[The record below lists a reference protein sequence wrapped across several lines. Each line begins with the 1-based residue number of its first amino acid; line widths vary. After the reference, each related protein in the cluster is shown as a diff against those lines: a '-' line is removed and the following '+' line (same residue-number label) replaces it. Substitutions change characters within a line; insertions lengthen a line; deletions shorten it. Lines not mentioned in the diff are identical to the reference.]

1 MPGIWNPT
9 KRIRIQDCD
18 GFPYMGRNS
27 AELVLE
33 NYNLGQ
39 NKWKTETPPPPQIK
53 DGKMARFCTSRGFML
68 DLGGG
73 GMGVC
78 CSILFC
84 PRLQVITCGCLLYAI
99 FVVIVVVSQ
108 ECSGSICLRFQLLE
122 CQCKQ
127 EENLCDLCCKN
138 GEDGECKPIRD
149 MGVSNI
155 TNALQQFP
163 GAPCDNFNGYCDVF
177 LKCRAVDADGPLSR
191 LKNKFFSKEAILGY
205 LAWIKEHWWAVLL
218 MGVGLI
224 LLMAGNIYH
233 SVVVVL
239 GIESFRF

>member
-1 MPGIWNPT
+1 MDSLYGAKILV
-9 KRIRIQDCD
+9 
-18 GFPYMGRNS
+18 
-27 AELVLE
+27 ELVLE

-53 DGKMARFCTSRGFML
+53 DGKMARFALRAASCLIWR
-68 DLGGG
+68 GGG
-73 GMGVC
+73 GRGDGG
-78 CSILFC
+78 LLFHFFC
-84 PRLQVITCGCLLYAI
+84 PRLQVITCGFLLYAN

-122 CQCKQ
+122 CQCQQ

-205 LAWIKEHWWAVLL
+205 LEWIKEHWWAVLL

-224 LLMAGNIYH
+224 LLMAGKIYH
-233 SVVVVL
+233 SVVVGL
-239 GIESFRF
+239 EIENFRF

>member
-1 MPGIWNPT
+1 MGKWRVFALRAASCLIW
-9 KRIRIQDCD
+9 
-18 GFPYMGRNS
+18 
-27 AELVLE
+27 
-33 NYNLGQ
+33 
-39 NKWKTETPPPPQIK
+39 WW
-53 DGKMARFCTSRGFML
+53 
-68 DLGGG
+68 GGG
-73 GMGVC
+73 GGGGVGVC

-84 PRLQVITCGCLLYAI
+84 PRLLVITCGFLLYAN

-127 EENLCDLCCKN
+127 EENLCDLCCKQ

-155 TNALQQFP
+155 TSALQQFP

-205 LAWIKEHWWAVLL
+205 FAWIKEHWWAVLL

-224 LLMAGNIYH
+224 LLMAGKIYH

-239 GIESFRF
+239 GLESFRF

>member
-1 MPGIWNPT
+1 
-9 KRIRIQDCD
+9 
-18 GFPYMGRNS
+18 MGRNS

-68 DLGGG
+68 DLGGGG

-122 CQCKQ
+122 CQCQQ

-149 MGVSNI
+149 MRVSNI

-205 LAWIKEHWWAVLL
+205 LEWIKEHWWAVLF

-233 SVVVVL
+233 SVVVGL
-239 GIESFRF
+239 EIENFRF

>member
-1 MPGIWNPT
+1 
-9 KRIRIQDCD
+9 
-18 GFPYMGRNS
+18 MGRKFQPNWFLKTTILDKINGKPRPRLPHKS
-27 AELVLE
+27 RMR
-33 NYNLGQ
+33 
-39 NKWKTETPPPPQIK
+39 KWRVFALRAASCLIWRE
-53 DGKMARFCTSRGFML
+53 
-68 DLGGG
+68 GGG
-73 GMGVC
+73 YGG
-78 CSILFC
+78 LLFHFFC
-84 PRLQVITCGCLLYAI
+84 PRLQVITCGFLLYAN

-205 LAWIKEHWWAVLL
+205 LEWIKEHWWAVLL
-218 MGVGLI
+218 MGIGLI
-224 LLMAGNIYH
+224 LLMAGKIYH

-239 GIESFRF
+239 EIGSFRF

>member
-1 MPGIWNPT
+1 MENRDPT
-9 KRIRIQDCD
+9 
-18 GFPYMGRNS
+18 S
-27 AELVLE
+27 
-33 NYNLGQ
+33 
-39 NKWKTETPPPPQIK
+39 PPPPQK
-53 DGKMARFCTSRGFML
+53 QGWASCLSWR
-68 DLGGG
+68 GGG
-73 GMGVC
+73 GGGRGDGG
-78 CSILFC
+78 LQFHFFC
-84 PRLQVITCGCLLYAI
+84 PRLQVITCGFLLYAN

-122 CQCKQ
+122 CQCQQ

-149 MGVSNI
+149 MSVSNI

-205 LAWIKEHWWAVLL
+205 LEWIKEHWWAVLL

-224 LLMAGNIYH
+224 LLMAGKIYH
-233 SVVVVL
+233 SVVVGL
-239 GIESFRF
+239 EIENFRF

>member
-1 MPGIWNPT
+1 
-9 KRIRIQDCD
+9 
-18 GFPYMGRNS
+18 
-27 AELVLE
+27 
-33 NYNLGQ
+33 
-39 NKWKTETPPPPQIK
+39 
-53 DGKMARFCTSRGFML
+53 ML
-68 DLGGG
+68 DLAGGG
-73 GMGVC
+73 GMGC
-78 CSILFC
+78 LLFHFFC
-84 PRLQVITCGCLLYAI
+84 PRLQVITCGFLLYAN

-122 CQCKQ
+122 CQCQQ

-149 MGVSNI
+149 MSVSNI

-205 LAWIKEHWWAVLL
+205 LEWIKEHWWAVLL

-224 LLMAGNIYH
+224 LLMAGKIYR
-233 SVVVVL
+233 SVVVGL
-239 GIESFRF
+239 EIENFRL

>member
-1 MPGIWNPT
+1 MDSLYGAKILV
-9 KRIRIQDCD
+9 
-18 GFPYMGRNS
+18 
-27 AELVLE
+27 ELVLE

-39 NKWKTETPPPPQIK
+39 NKGKTETPPPPQIK
-53 DGKMARFCTSRGFML
+53 DGKMARFALRAASCLIWRG
-68 DLGGG
+68 DGG
-73 GMGVC
+73 
-78 CSILFC
+78 LLFHFFC
-84 PRLQVITCGCLLYAI
+84 PRLQVITCGFLLYAN

-122 CQCKQ
+122 CQCQQ

-205 LAWIKEHWWAVLL
+205 LEWIKEHWWAVLL

-224 LLMAGNIYH
+224 LLMAGKIYH
-233 SVVVVL
+233 SVVVGL
-239 GIESFRF
+239 EIENFRF

>member
-1 MPGIWNPT
+1 MDSLYGAKIL
-9 KRIRIQDCD
+9 
-18 GFPYMGRNS
+18 

-39 NKWKTETPPPPQIK
+39 NKWKTETPPPPPTPPPPK
-53 DGKMARFCTSRGFML
+53 SRMGKWRVFALRAASCLIWRGA
-68 DLGGG
+68 GG
-73 GMGVC
+73 
-78 CSILFC
+78 LLFHFFC
-84 PRLQVITCGCLLYAI
+84 PRLQVITCGFLLYAN

-122 CQCKQ
+122 CQCQQ

-149 MGVSNI
+149 MSVSNI

-205 LAWIKEHWWAVLL
+205 LEWIKEHWWAVLL

-224 LLMAGNIYH
+224 LLMAGKIYH
-233 SVVVVL
+233 SVVVGL
-239 GIESFRF
+239 EIENFRF

>member
-1 MPGIWNPT
+1 M
-9 KRIRIQDCD
+9 
-18 GFPYMGRNS
+18 
-27 AELVLE
+27 
-33 NYNLGQ
+33 
-39 NKWKTETPPPPQIK
+39 
-53 DGKMARFCTSRGFML
+53 
-68 DLGGG
+68 
-73 GMGVC
+73 
-78 CSILFC
+78 
-84 PRLQVITCGCLLYAI
+84 QVITCGFLLYAN

-127 EENLCDLCCKN
+127 EENLCDLCCKQ

-155 TNALQQFP
+155 TSALQQFP

-224 LLMAGNIYH
+224 LLMAGKIYH